1 MYLSKCSVVLPITI
15 FKTMENLN
23 DGSNYLCEL

>member
-1 MYLSKCSVVLPITI
+1 MYLSGCCVVLPITK